1 MHLDIE
7 SVCVLYAGGIVE
19 RTVLATRMVRSHSL
33 PHSLFRSLISHFK
46 LNEYFRP
53 LCSIL
58 LIVLDIFSSLL
69 SFSSPSSLRSQ
80 VQALNFKHLRL
91 KGKCWCD
98 RSCRIFVKIQTN
110 RYCSHRKMYIL
121 RHTAAG
127 THECSEQEHG
137 TSTHNTFIP
146 WRKSITLRTSSVML
160 WYFNGVD
167 SLCTHQQKK
176 WLLFFILPTLAI
188 NSHWKSADE
197 KETETTTTKFYYF
210 PNGIMWTKNV
220 KTQILF
226 RKRSSLFPYLH
237 LFIKCLNWIRYIR
250 CLGQSVSVEPWTI
263 TKLLCTSSRCAQFK
277 LMRNLFHNLMN
288 ASRTET
294 N

>member
-98 RSCRIFVKIQTN
+98 RSSRIFVKIQTN

-167 SLCTHQQKK
+167 SLCTHQQKNGY
-176 WLLFFILPTLAI
+176 FSSFCQRLPLTPI
-188 NSHWKSADE
+188 ERVRMRRRQRRQQQNSTIFQMALCERRTWKH
-197 KETETTTTKFYYF
+197 KFYSE
-210 PNGIMWTKNV
+210 NV
-220 KTQILF
+220 LRFFLI
-226 RKRSSLFPYLH
+226 
-237 LFIKCLNWIRYIR
+237 YIY
-250 CLGQSVSVEPWTI
+250 S
-263 TKLLCTSSRCAQFK
+263 
-277 LMRNLFHNLMN
+277 
-288 ASRTET
+288 
-294 N
+294 